1 MQTKTILL
9 TGASTGIGR
18 ASALLLVDEGYT
30 VFAGVR
36 RTEDAEA
43 LKNACPVDRVSRLH
57 PVLLDVTQE
66 EDIRAALATIDG
78 HSRDGLYAL
87 INNAGFNLNG
97 AFEYTNE
104 ADARSLMET
113 NFFGLAALSR
123 AALPLL
129 RRYAASHPGETAKL
143 VNIGSIGSYIGVPWE
158 AYYHASKFAVL
169 GLSEAMRHELW
180 QERVRVV
187 AVCPGGVK
195 TAFIPKTE
203 RSLAAAHTQL
213 PGDAPDSYRSGLA
226 KLGETVGLATR
237 FGSAPDAVAQRLR
250 KVLASRHPRS
260 QYVVGGDARMFLGMR
275 RLLPESWFHAVMRSQ
290 FTAKPSPHAD
300 ARQSQAL

>member
-1 MQTKTILL
+1 MQAKTILL

-43 LKNACPVDRVSRLH
+43 LKNACPVDRVSRLQ
-57 PVLLDVTQE
+57 PVLLDVTHE
-66 EDIRAALATIDG
+66 EDIRAALATIDR

-97 AFEYTNE
+97 VFEYTNE

-113 NFFGLAALSR
+113 NFFGLAGLSR

-129 RRYAASHPGETAKL
+129 RRYAASHPEETAKL

-169 GLSEAMRHELW
+169 GLSEAMRHELRH
-180 QERVRVV
+180 ERVRVV

-213 PGDAPDSYRSGLA
+213 PADAPDSYRSGLA
-226 KLGETVGLATR
+226 KLGEAVGMATR
-237 FGSAPDAVAQRLR
+237 YGSTADAVAQRLR
-250 KVLASRHPRS
+250 KVLASRHPRL
-260 QYVVGGDARMFLGMR
+260 QYLVGVDARLALGMR
-275 RLLPESWFHAVMRSQ
+275 WLLPESWFHALMRGQ
-290 FTAKPSPHAD
+290 FTA
-300 ARQSQAL
+300 

>member
-203 RSLAAAHTQL
+203 RSLAAAHAQL

-290 FTAKPSPHAD
+290 FTAKPSPHAN
-300 ARQSQAL
+300 ARQPQAL